1 MYIVIS
7 LKREFA
13 WLSSVRGELSERLLG
28 LIGALVVGGEREQ
41 GRGLKTTGCSCLFD
55 QSDFFVGGGADQ
67 RWCCAAWTV
76 FEHET
81 SLHAGPPKA

>member
-1 MYIVIS
+1 MCIVIC

-13 WLSSVRGELSERLLG
+13 WLSSVRGELSESFDWG
-28 LIGALVVGGEREQ
+28 SSEGGREQ
-41 GRGLKTTGCSCLFD
+41 GRGPKTTGCSCLFD

-67 RWCCAAWTV
+67 QWCCAAWTV
-76 FEHET
+76 TEHET